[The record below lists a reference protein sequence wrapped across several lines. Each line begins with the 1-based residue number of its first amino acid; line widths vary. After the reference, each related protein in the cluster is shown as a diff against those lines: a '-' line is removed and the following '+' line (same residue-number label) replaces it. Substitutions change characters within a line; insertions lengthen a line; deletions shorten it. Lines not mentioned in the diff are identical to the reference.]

1 MILLN
6 KCGKITVDNNKTNI
20 TFPFEIKDDFKSIKI
35 KFEYAPKTLED
46 REKSIQIIKSCLEK
60 YGEDEEF
67 NIESYLPVKNLVTL
81 SLDSSREYIGAIHR
95 QSNKQE
101 LVVSSDYS
109 SPGFFKT
116 DITKGEWKIML
127 NVHSVSCDVEYKLV
141 IEGEE

>member
-6 KCGKITVDNNKTNI
+6 KCGKITIDNNKTNI

-46 REKSIQIIKSCLEK
+46 RAKSIQIIKSCLEK

-101 LVVSSDYS
+101 LVVSPDYS

-116 DITKGEWKIML
+116 DIAKGEWKIML

>member
-81 SLDSSREYIGAIHR
+81 SLHSSR
-95 QSNKQE
+95 
-101 LVVSSDYS
+101 
-109 SPGFFKT
+109 
-116 DITKGEWKIML
+116 
-127 NVHSVSCDVEYKLV
+127 
-141 IEGEE
+141 

>member
-20 TFPFEIKDDFKSIKI
+20 TFPFEIKDNFKSIKI

-67 NIESYLPVKNLVTL
+67 NIESYLPVKNFVTL

-101 LVVSSDYS
+101 LVVSSDIHHRA
-109 SPGFFKT
+109 FLKR
-116 DITKGEWKIML
+116 I
-127 NVHSVSCDVEYKLV
+127 
-141 IEGEE
+141 

>member
-1 MILLN
+1 MLAYSIRLYIYGTRAEN
-6 KCGKITVDNNKTNI
+6 FGCKTGGFDVYTSTDLVN
-20 TFPFEIKDDFKSIKI
+20 FSEAKECFNS
-35 KFEYAPKTLED
+35 
-46 REKSIQIIKSCLEK
+46 EK

-67 NIESYLPVKNLVTL
+67 NIESYLPVKNFVTL

-116 DITKGEWKIML
+116 DIVKGEWKIML